1 MLSQT
6 TMTPNNPV
14 RDTSGAAGLDSALR
28 FIEAFIREPFAVGA
42 LCPSSPV
49 LARAV
54 VDSCDFQPGDT
65 VVELGPGTG
74 AFTRLLLERLD
85 KRGQL
90 LALETSDTHVEVLR
104 RTISR
109 CRVIHDS
116 AENLARYLPDGHADC
131 VVSGLAW
138 GNMLPRVQDRILEAI
153 WRALASRGQF
163 VAFAYAHAF
172 CLPTSLR
179 FRRLLFQNFARVE
192 TTPIIWR
199 NLPPAYIYRCWLKPA
214 PLNPVD
220 RTNHDSHRH
229 RRRSR
234 QRH

>member
-1 MLSQT
+1 MI
-6 TMTPNNPV
+6 PNPSV
-14 RDTSGAAGLDSALR
+14 RDATGSASLVSALR
-28 FIEAFIREPFAVGA
+28 FIGSFIREPFAVGA

-54 VDSCDFQPGDT
+54 VDSCEFKPGAT

-74 AFTRLLLERLD
+74 AFTRLLLKRLD

-90 LALETSDTHVEVLR
+90 LALETSDTSIEVLR
-104 RTISR
+104 RSVPR

-116 AENLARYLPDGHADC
+116 AENLSRHLPDGHADC
-131 VVSGLAW
+131 IISGLAW

-153 WRALASRGQF
+153 WRALAARGQF

-179 FRRLLFQNFARVE
+179 FRRLLLQNFTRVE
-192 TTPIIWR
+192 TTPIVWR

-214 PLNPVD
+214 PSNTENK
-220 RTNHDSHRH
+220 TNHDSHRH

-234 QRH
+234 QRN

>member
-1 MLSQT
+1 M
-6 TMTPNNPV
+6 MPNNTARETTGP
-14 RDTSGAAGLDSALR
+14 TGLISALR
-28 FIEAFIREPFAVGA
+28 FIESFIREPFAVGA

-54 VDSCDFQPGDT
+54 VDSCEFKPGDT

-74 AFTRLLLERLD
+74 AFTRRLLQRLGP
-85 KRGQL
+85 RGQL
-90 LALETSDTHVEVLR
+90 LALETSATSVELLR
-104 RTISR
+104 RTLPR

-116 AENLARYLPDGHADC
+116 AEHLGRYVPDGRADC

-138 GNMLPRVQDRILEAI
+138 GNMLPRAQDRILKAV
-153 WRALASRGQF
+153 WQALSARGQF

-192 TTPIIWR
+192 TTPIVWR
-199 NLPPAYIYRCWLKPA
+199 NLPPAYIYRCWPSPA
-214 PLNPVD
+214 RPHPEPPN
-220 RTNHDSHRH
+220 RHDSHRH

-234 QRH
+234 QPH